1 MTHSPSRASDRAA
14 LAVIIVAFGALLAM
28 VLVLSGRPL
37 ATADT
42 WYYLKMGELY
52 SAEGP
57 GSHHEPMLFTH
68 GDVEPTPHEW
78 LSEVLFYQV
87 QHHTGFQGLR
97 AFHVLLVVLSV
108 GLAVWAA
115 RRRGVSWPLS
125 LAVGVFF
132 LVLSQQRL
140 YQTRADLFSIPCAL
154 AILTLVLDRP
164 WAIRR
169 PTIAISLVILVFWAN
184 AHSLFLIAFALAGA
198 TGLGLAFEAFLA
210 RSGSSVTP
218 TTSTRSLRALGLFV
232 LAGLVATA
240 VNPRGFAQH
249 VTFFTSS
256 GKHAIWDVTDDWFPF
271 SPLSLADNSPMLS
284 PLAFLAGNITLL
296 LLVVAAVLAARQ
308 AEARRDHDP
317 AGATALLDLPGLMVG
332 IASCAAFMISFR
344 FLWMGIFAVLYAA
357 RVFSRLDLRG
367 TAPVAAAL
375 ATLGLVL
382 TPGPGQWT
390 LLMGDVPKDPAT
402 YLATP
407 VNHAAFAG
415 EGARFLSEAGV
426 RGRLFNNYTLGAYL
440 GYHLAP
446 GLRTFI
452 DGRTEHYPAL
462 VAQHY
467 DVIERGGY
475 TDDGVPFTG
484 LLEAYGVDLF
494 FGVGG
499 PGYGYV
505 AVPTL
510 RHLESITG
518 WLLVYRSAGF
528 AIYARRPEPR
538 GNADPE
544 AVARRQT
551 NLDQI
556 QRHYRGLG
564 VPFDPAVGFDV
575 GAVIRAAPQWA
586 VSQRL
591 VPPGVAE
598 RVASPGGVLRDDGLV
613 TPLFVAGDYAGA
625 ARSALGTSDPNVAAV
640 GVEAFIALGRYE
652 EASEFL
658 QISRA
663 LGMDD
668 AKVSELMGLLEAT
681 RGYRATQSSVLLGAP
696 DPPRT

>member
-1 MTHSPSRASDRAA
+1 MRTVDRAA
-14 LAVIIVAFGALLAM
+14 LAVTVLAFGVLLAM
-28 VLVLSGRPL
+28 TLVLSGRPL

-57 GSHHEPMLFTH
+57 SSHHEPMLFTH

-97 AFHVLLVVLSV
+97 VFHVLLVVLSV

-132 LVLSQQRL
+132 ILLSQQRL

-164 WAIRR
+164 WALRW
-169 PTIAISLVILVFWAN
+169 PTAAVSLLILVFWAN

-198 TGLGLAFEAFLA
+198 VGLGLVFEAVLA
-210 RSGSSVTP
+210 RSEPSASP
-218 TTSTRSLRALGLFV
+218 NAPTRSLRTLGLFV
-232 LAGLVATA
+232 LAGLFATA
-240 VNPRGFAQH
+240 LNPRGFAQH

-256 GKHAIWDVTDDWFPF
+256 DKHAIWDVTDDWFPF

-284 PLAFLAGNITLL
+284 PLAFVAGNMTLL
-296 LLVVAAVLAARQ
+296 LLVVAAVLSARQ
-308 AEARRDHDP
+308 AEARRAQDP
-317 AGATALLDLPGLMVG
+317 EGATALLDLPGLMVG

-367 TAPVAAAL
+367 TAPIGAGV

-390 LLMGDVPKDPAT
+390 LLMGDVPKDPST

-407 VNHAAFAG
+407 VNHTAFAG
-415 EGARFLSEAGV
+415 EGARFLSEAGLE
-426 RGRLFNNYTLGAYL
+426 GRLFNNYTLGAYL

-446 GLRTFI
+446 KLRTFI

-462 VAQHY
+462 VAEHY

-475 TDDGVPFTG
+475 TADGAPFTA
-484 LLEAYGVDLF
+484 LLEQYGVDLF

-528 AIYARRPEPR
+528 AIYARTPEPR
-538 GNADPE
+538 GQAD
-544 AVARRQT
+544 AASVARRQT
-551 NLDQI
+551 NLDRI
-556 QRHYRGLG
+556 SDYYRRLG
-564 VPFDPAVGFDV
+564 VPFDPAMGFDV
-575 GAVIRAAPQWA
+575 GAVIRAAPEWA

-598 RVASPGGVLRDDGLV
+598 RVSSPGSNLRDDGLV
-613 TPLFVAGDYAGA
+613 MPLFVAGDYAGA

-640 GVEAFIALGRYE
+640 GVEALIALGRYDD
-652 EASEFL
+652 ASELL
-658 QISRA
+658 QMSRA
-663 LGMDD
+663 LGMGD
-668 AKVSELMGLLEAT
+668 AKVSELQGLLEAT
-681 RGYRATQSSVLLGAP
+681 RGYRAGQSSVLGSTPGAP
-696 DPPRT
+696 RS